1 MQDRRVLGG
10 MVFALVMAAA
20 LPLPAQDRSDFEVWA
35 IDQAGTGGTLHIYDG
50 ETLIEDPSRTAHVLE
65 LSAVTALCQQQT
77 GSAPV
82 RAHML
87 AFNSTGSHAIVAFVA
102 TGHVA
107 FIDAARR
114 VPVAC
119 IDVGVQAH
127 AAFPSPDDRTVIVA
141 NQNGKLLQRIN
152 ADFQAN
158 RFTLEDAA
166 TINLATCTT
175 PSGARC
181 EDEAQAQVSVRPDN
195 APICPVIESSSRLVF
210 VTLRGGGL
218 LVVDL
223 TTTPMRIVAEYGR
236 STVRANGCGGAE
248 SQGKMFINAG
258 GGTAGT
264 PTESSLY
271 SFELGRIQA
280 GTRPDTPLPQVVFSK
295 QGGENDG
302 HGMILT
308 GRRRFVWVA
317 DRMANVMEVVEATT
331 ATLVNSFSLR
341 RGQSDDPAPDLLAL
355 SPRGGYAF
363 AALRGPCPLTANT
376 AANNA
381 VGSTPGVGIIS
392 VDDNGFR
399 GRLIGVARVT
409 NPAPA
414 GFDCPTRGDDS
425 SGSITNQADV
435 HAIAV
440 RLK

>member
-10 MVFALVMAAA
+10 LVFALVMSATMFA
-20 LPLPAQDRSDFEVWA
+20 LAQDRSDFEVWA
-35 IDQAGTGGTLHIYDG
+35 VDQAGTGGTLYIYDG
-50 ETLIEDPSRTAHVLE
+50 ETLIEDPSITAHVVE

-87 AFNSTGSHAIVAFVA
+87 EFNSTGSHAILAYVA

-141 NQNGKLLQRIN
+141 NQNGKLLQRIT
-152 ADFQAN
+152 ADFRAT
-158 RFTLEDAA
+158 RFTLDDAA
-166 TINLATCTT
+166 TLNLATCTT

-181 EDEAQAQVSVRPDN
+181 EDDAQTPAAVRPDN
-195 APICPVIESSSRLVF
+195 APICPVIDSSNRLVF

-218 LVVDL
+218 LVVDP
-223 TTTPMRIVAEYGR
+223 TTTPMRIIAEYGR
-236 STVRANGCGGAE
+236 SSVRANGCGGVE
-248 SQGKMFINAG
+248 SQGRMFINAG

-295 QGGENDG
+295 QGGGNDG
-302 HGMILT
+302 HGMMAT
-308 GRRRFVWVA
+308 RGRRFVWVA
-317 DRMANVMEVVEATT
+317 DRMANVVEVVEAAT

-341 RGQSDDPAPDLLAL
+341 RGPSDDPTPDLLAV

-363 AALRGPCPLTANT
+363 ASLRGPCPLTANT
-376 AANNA
+376 PANNA
-381 VGSTPGVGIIS
+381 VGATPGVGIIS
-392 VDDNGFR
+392 IDDNGFR

-414 GFDCPTRGDDS
+414 GFDCPTRGDDAA
-425 SGSITNQADV
+425 GSITNQADV